1 MASFGERLRRERE
14 LRGVDLRDVADCTK
28 ISLRFLQALESD
40 RIDVLPGG
48 IFPRAFV
55 KQYASYLGLDAE
67 RMVAEFLYAHDGNV
81 ASPGLPAP
89 SPLRP
94 RRGWWML
101 AVAGVSVGLVTG
113 VWFHVRRQRPGS
125 DSQLRPSMAPQ
136 TSFPAD
142 RVYPPPTTGAESE
155 DREEGGLILALS
167 ARQNCWVA
175 VQADGVRVMD
185 RIMSEGETQTLNA
198 KSEIVLSVGNAGG
211 IAFHLNGRPGVS
223 LGREG
228 EVRRNIVITRQSL
241 PSLVQEG
248 GATTPPRSG

>member
-14 LRGVDLRDVADCTK
+14 LRGVDLRDVAETTK

-40 RIDVLPGG
+40 RVDVLPGG

-55 KQYASYLGLDAE
+55 RQYASYLGLDAE
-67 RMVAEFLYAHDGNV
+67 RMVSEFLFAHDGNV
-81 ASPGLPAP
+81 AAPVLPELA
-89 SPLRP
+89 PLRP

-101 AVAGVSVGLVTG
+101 AAGGASVLLVTG
-113 VWFHVRRQRPGS
+113 VWLHVRRQRPGPEM
-125 DSQLRPSMAPQ
+125 QLRPSMAPQ
-136 TSFPAD
+136 TSFPAE
-142 RVYPPPTTGAESE
+142 RVYPPPTTGAAVENR
-155 DREEGGLILALS
+155 DEGGLILALS

-175 VQADGVRVMD
+175 VHADGVRVLD
-185 RIMSEGETQTLNA
+185 RIMNEGETQTLNA
-198 KSEIVLSVGNAGG
+198 KDEIVLSVGNAGG

-248 GATTPPRSG
+248 STPAPPRSG

>member
-14 LRGVDLRDVADCTK
+14 LRGVDLRDVADNTK

-40 RIDVLPGG
+40 RVDILPGG

-67 RMVAEFLYAHDGNV
+67 RTVAEFLYAHDGNV
-81 ASPGLPAP
+81 AAPVLPPVAQ
-89 SPLRP
+89 P
-94 RRGWWML
+94 RRRGAWWML
-101 AVAGVSVGLVTG
+101 AAAGLSVGLATG
-113 VWFHVRRQRPGS
+113 VWLHFRRQRPGPVT
-125 DSQLRPSMAPQ
+125 QVRPSMVPQ

-142 RVYPPPTTGAESE
+142 RVYPPPTTGAAAQEPE
-155 DREEGGLILALS
+155 DGGLILALS
-167 ARQNCWVA
+167 ARQSCWVA
-175 VQADGVRVMD
+175 VDADGVRVMD
-185 RIMSEGETQTLNA
+185 RIMTEGETQTLNA

-248 GATTPPRSG
+248 GTAAPPRSG

>member
-14 LRGVDLRDVADCTK
+14 LRGVDLRDVAETTK

-40 RIDVLPGG
+40 RVDILPGG

-55 KQYASYLGLDAE
+55 RQYASYLGLDAE
-67 RMVAEFLYAHDGNV
+67 RMVAEFLFAHDGSV
-81 ASPGLPAP
+81 AAPTSPAP
-89 SPLRP
+89 ESQ
-94 RRGWWML
+94 RRRIGWWPVA
-101 AVAGVSVGLVTG
+101 AVALSVGVVTA
-113 VWFHVRRQRPGS
+113 VWLHVRRPPSGPEA
-125 DSQLRPSMAPQ
+125 QLRPSMAPQ

-142 RVYPPPTTGAESE
+142 RVYPPPTTESTLE
-155 DREEGGLILALS
+155 TRNDGLILALS
-167 ARQNCWVA
+167 ARQSCWVA
-175 VQADGVRVMD
+175 VHADGVRVMD

-228 EVRRNIVITRQSL
+228 EVRRNIVITPQSL
-241 PSLVQEG
+241 PSLVQDG
-248 GATTPPRSG
+248 GATAPSRSG